1 MIGERIVY
9 FENSVSLMFKQA
21 VAPRDVF
28 QVLSRFFNYSM
39 LRDRDLKAAHKLNEF
54 KFYTFSA
61 PFPFEVGKD
70 YEANR
75 VLIVR
80 LRSVDPNWLTKM
92 IEAIDA
98 TGGNDQL
105 RVLTQQM
112 KMHEP
117 SDSIR
122 ILKTV
127 NPVYVTVNGRL
138 WMPED
143 DEQQLVHQLHANTE
157 HKFRAFLA
165 EELLHYGE
173 ALPFIDR
180 LERLNRTPIKVA
192 FKKGWIA
199 GHKLLLHIR
208 QDAYSQTLAR
218 FALGAGLGEKTS
230 SIGGGFC
237 ILANR

>member
-1 MIGERIVY
+1 M
-9 FENSVSLMFKQA
+9 
-21 VAPRDVF
+21 
-28 QVLSRFFNYSM
+28 
-39 LRDRDLKAAHKLNEF
+39 
-54 KFYTFSA
+54 
-61 PFPFEVGKD
+61 
-70 YEANR
+70 
-75 VLIVR
+75 LIVR
-80 LRSVDPNWLTKM
+80 LRSVDPNWMERM

-98 TGGNDQL
+98 TGENDQL

-117 SDSIR
+117 NDAIR

-138 WMPED
+138 WMPEND
-143 DEQQLVHQLHANTE
+143 VQQLIHRLHANIE
-157 HKFRAFLA
+157 HKFRTFLA
-165 EELLHYGE
+165 EELLQYSE
-173 ALPFIDR
+173 AQPFIER

-192 FKKGWIA
+192 VKKGWIA

-208 QDAYSQTLAR
+208 TDTYSQTLAR

>member
-1 MIGERIVY
+1 VY

-21 VAPRDVF
+21 VAPRDVY

-39 LRDRDLKAAHKLNEF
+39 LRDRDLKATHKLNEF

-70 YEANR
+70 YEPNR

-80 LRSVDPNWLTKM
+80 LRSVDPNWMEKM
-92 IEAIDA
+92 MEAIDA
-98 TGGNDQL
+98 TGENDQL

-112 KMHEP
+112 KTHEANDP
-117 SDSIR
+117 IR

-127 NPVYVTVNGRL
+127 NPVFVTVNGRL

-143 DEQQLVHQLHANTE
+143 DEQQLIRQLHANTE

-165 EELLHYGE
+165 EELLHYGN
-173 ALPFIDR
+173 AQPFIER
-180 LERLNRTPIKVA
+180 LERLNRTPIKIT
-192 FKKGWIA
+192 FKKGSIA
-199 GHKLLLHIR
+199 GHKFMLHIR
-208 QDAYSQTLAR
+208 QDAYSQTLAQ

-237 ILANR
+237 ILSNR